1 MSIQPARNFG
11 KSGSTKRNLQ
21 RLVPALM
28 IAAAARSAYAQYAV
42 PALPTIG
49 SATYNAGV
57 SDSAIGT
64 SNVLTAGTTSTI
76 ATNNTTVLNDY
87 ITYASTHGGG
97 TVVIPTGSYDA
108 NEILM
113 KNNVD
118 LDVQTGATLVNFTP
132 LNTFVT
138 GGSGA
143 TGNIELSGGGVLDDN
158 ATTKTS
164 NNKMVFLEGLTNIEV
179 ANVSIEDASNE
190 HLVAECDNNLTINN
204 VTIADPNT
212 LTANSGKYLANT
224 DGIDFSGTNVLIE
237 NCNIADGD
245 DNLVAKPDTT
255 TANGI
260 TAYTANVNVENINIT
275 AGHGISIGGQTN
287 AGLNGMYVNNVT
299 ETGAGTNSTSRIEQG
314 IHLKAGDGAAGSNNQ
329 NGGLVQNVTFNNM
342 TMTNVDDALVINSYY
357 NDGDDNFP
365 TIPAASAPTDSTE
378 PLWENITMEN
388 ITVVSAVGSAAE
400 IYGLNSSPANTI
412 GLNIQNINVINSGSA
427 WKMYYSTGVYFNNVN
442 VRGAML
448 PDSESDVKNSGG
460 VSVDDEQFDS
470 FVSAGSASPIY
481 TPPLAIPEPM
491 SASLMLGASGLL
503 AFRRPRKTIKLPIID
518 E

>member
-11 KSGSTKRNLQ
+11 LSKNARRNIQ
-21 RLVPALM
+21 RLVPAIV
-28 IAAAARSAYAQYAV
+28 IAAAAHSVLAQYAV

-49 SATYNAGV
+49 SAVYNAGV

-64 SNVLTAGTTSTI
+64 SNVLLAGTTTAI

-87 ITYASTHGGG
+87 ISYASANGGG
-97 TVVIPTGSYDA
+97 TVVIPTGSFDA

-113 KNNVD
+113 KNNVN

-138 GGSGA
+138 EAGGA

-164 NNKMVFLEGLTNIEV
+164 NNKMVFLSGLTNIEV
-179 ANVSIEDASNE
+179 QNLSIEDASNE
-190 HLVAECDNNLTINN
+190 HLVTECDNNVTINN
-204 VTIADPNT
+204 ITIADPNT

-224 DGIDFSGTNVLIE
+224 DGIDFSGTNYLIE
-237 NCNIADGD
+237 NASIADGD

-255 TANGI
+255 VVNGI
-260 TAYTANVNVENINIT
+260 TAYTANVNVENITIT

-299 ETGAGTNSTSRIEQG
+299 ETGAGTSSTTRIEQG
-314 IHLKAGDGAAGSNNQ
+314 IHLKSGDGTTSNTE
-329 NGGLVQNVTFNNM
+329 NGGLVENVTFNNM

-365 TIPAASAPTDSTE
+365 TIPAPSAPTDSTE

-388 ITVVSAVGSAAE
+388 INVVSAVGSAAE

-412 GLNIQNINVINSGSA
+412 GLNFLNINVQNSGSA
-427 WKMYYSTGVYFNNVN
+427 WKMYYSTGLYFNNVN
-442 VRGAML
+442 VRGAL
-448 PDSESDVKNSGG
+448 IPDSEMDVKNSGG
-460 VSVDDEQFDS
+460 VTVNDEEFDTFAS
-470 FVSAGSASPIY
+470 PAVAGPIY
-481 TPPLAIPEPM
+481 TPPLAPVPEPM
-491 SASLMLGASGLL
+491 SAGLMLGAATILGS
-503 AFRRPRKTIKLPIID
+503 RRPRRTS
-518 E
+518 